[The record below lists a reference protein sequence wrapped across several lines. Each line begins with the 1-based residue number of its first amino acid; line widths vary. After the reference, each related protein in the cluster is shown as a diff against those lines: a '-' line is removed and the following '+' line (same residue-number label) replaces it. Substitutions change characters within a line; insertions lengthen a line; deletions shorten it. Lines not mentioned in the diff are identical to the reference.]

1 MTPGLTCRDGVER
14 LMDYLEGALGSPER
28 VAIDAHVAGCPRC
41 VAFVKSYVETPRIV
55 RDRHGRGAAGRA
67 GDLAPPL
74 PGGPAVVVVGA

>member
-28 VAIDAHVAGCPRC
+28 AAIDAHVAGCPRC

-55 RDRHGRGAAGRA
+55 RTATAAALPAERA
-67 GDLAPPL
+67 TALRRFLA
-74 PGGPAVVVVGA
+74 ARR